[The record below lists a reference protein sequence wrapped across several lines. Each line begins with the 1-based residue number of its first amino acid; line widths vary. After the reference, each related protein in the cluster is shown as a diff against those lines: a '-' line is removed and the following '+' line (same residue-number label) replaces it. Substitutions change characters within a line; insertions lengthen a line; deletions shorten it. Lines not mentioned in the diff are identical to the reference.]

1 MILGMTAFTF
11 FHVVLSLVG
20 ILSGFVVVAGFL
32 TAKRLNGWTALFLV
46 TTVLTSVTGFLFPFH
61 KFMPSHAVGIVSLLV
76 LAVTIPALYVYHL
89 AGPWRRT
96 YVIGAVIALYL
107 NVFVLIAQFFMKIP
121 ALKAMAPTQS
131 EPPFLG
137 AQVVVMLIFIV
148 LGILAAKRFPAGA
161 VHAA

>member
-1 MILGMTAFTF
+1 MSTGLSAFTL

-20 ILSGFVVVAGFL
+20 IFAGFVVLSALLSV
-32 TAKRLNGWTALFLV
+32 KQSNGWTALFLV
-46 TTVLTSVTGFLFPFH
+46 TTVATSVTGFMFPFH

-76 LAVTIPALYVYHL
+76 LAVTIPALYVVHL

-96 YVIGAVIALYL
+96 YVIGAVISLYL

-121 ALKAMAPTQS
+121 ALKALAPTQS

-137 AQVVVMLIFIV
+137 TQVVVMLIFIV
-148 LGILAAKRFPAGA
+148 LGVLAAKRFPAEA